1 MRFIS
6 LSLALLFPLTAFGA
20 PFLVSD
26 PDPTAQAD
34 TCSYINGA
42 GTQVDTPTV
51 AYSCKV
57 DLAGFTAGTH
67 NLQVSFKNLQWG
79 TESAK
84 VPFVFVRP
92 VNGSIGPANMTI
104 TK

>member
-1 MRFIS
+1 MRKLLIV
-6 LSLALLFPLTAFGA
+6 LLFPLTAFGA
-20 PFLVSD
+20 PFLTSD
-26 PDPTAQAD
+26 PDPTAIAD
-34 TCSYINGA
+34 TCSYTNG

-51 AYSCKV
+51 AYACRI

-92 VNGSIGPANMTI
+92 VDGSIGPANLTI